1 MRCYECGNRVTDG
14 QEECPT
20 CHTALWALSHSIV
33 NTSAPLAAVTQGDLA
48 VAVTNH
54 GRQNISPPPSHGQMV
69 LQQMGSVVAGA
80 ASAAQSALAHV
91 IPAKRTVYGR
101 VIIAEVAYS
110 EHPNRDVCKIITR
123 ILWIILLVLSPIL
136 VLYWLVAKVGGLSA
150 LLAFV
155 GLFLLVKFVSPTN
168 LYAMFRIFSV
178 LNPAAQDP
186 AVQIPVRYFRIRED
200 GSDAEVMVRM
210 KGQFTHGNV
219 GPEDLV
225 TLSGRFRSGTLYAHD
240 GYNHRTAS
248 TIRLARSYSWVGL
261 VLTLLFILVLV
272 VELYEPTAKVARI
285 ISSLGGAK

>member
-20 CHTALWALSHSIV
+20 CHAAVWTLSPIVV
-33 NTSAPLAAVTQGDLA
+33 NTSAPLATAM
-48 VAVTNH
+48 TNQ
-54 GRQNISPPPSHGQMV
+54 GRQNISLPPSRGQMA
-69 LQQMGSVVAGA
+69 LQQMGSVVTGT

-91 IPAKRTVYGR
+91 IPTKRSVYGR
-101 VIIAEVAYS
+101 VIIADVAYS
-110 EHPNRDVCKIITR
+110 EHPDRDVCKIITR

-136 VLYWLVAKVGGLSA
+136 ILYWLVVKVGGFPA

-178 LNPAAQDP
+178 LNPAARDP
-186 AVQIPVRYFRIRED
+186 AVQVPVRYFRIRED
-200 GSDAEVMVRM
+200 KSDAEVMVRM
-210 KGQFTHGNV
+210 KGQFTHGNI
-219 GPEDLV
+219 GLEDLV
-225 TLSGRFRSGTLYAHD
+225 TLSGRSRAGTLYAHD

-248 TIRLARSYSWVGL
+248 IIRLARSYSWVGL

-272 VELYEPTAKVARI
+272 VEFYEPIAKVARI
-285 ISSLGGAK
+285 ISSLRGAK